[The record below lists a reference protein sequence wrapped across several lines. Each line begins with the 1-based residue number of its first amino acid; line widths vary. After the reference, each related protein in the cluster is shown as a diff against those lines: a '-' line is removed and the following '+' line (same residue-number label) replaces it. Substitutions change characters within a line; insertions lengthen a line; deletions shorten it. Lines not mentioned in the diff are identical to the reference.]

1 MLFIGVGAL
10 IFLAVA
16 YGDSLD
22 VCLKDIGCLR
32 GTMMP
37 GYQSGEFEAFMGIP
51 FAQPPVGPLRLKNP
65 VPSAAWEG
73 VLNAGMA
80 QDSCLQR
87 NYFAND
93 RLVMGVED
101 CLYLN
106 VFRPKERDD
115 NPLPVMVYI
124 HSGGFFTGSA
134 HPVASGPEYLMDTGR
149 VVMVSISYR
158 LGPFGFLS
166 TGDKNMPGNFGL
178 KDQRLALQWIQ
189 QHIATFGGDP
199 QKVTIFGHSAG
210 GISTHLHMISPGS
223 KGLFHKAMSLVGTAF
238 IAPVSVLKDP
248 LSQARKLAKEM
259 GIDRAESLSTEDL
272 AQALRD
278 VDPMK
283 LLLSVDSLITFD
295 PVPHLHSHPV
305 VEEVGSPDAFLVED
319 PLKAHLEGRINQVPW
334 VISLNSRAGEGSLS
348 LLRAFSDPQRMA
360 AFNENFLEHLAMVLN
375 LPEGTSTDMVRDILD
390 AYGFQGDSLN
400 NDTMI
405 SLAEI
410 SGDFNFYYP
419 IYETASSYASFAD
432 LEKNPLTIY
441 IFEFGGLHS
450 VTLFYGGSTHE
461 DFGLGAGHMDDG
473 LHTLRMPFLFEDFP
487 KDSLDAKVVQRITSL
502 TTDFAK
508 TGIFYEGST
517 CKASD
522 FVDQKMC
529 NYFHFGGNTEKY
541 EEDIRS
547 SMQLTAY
554 PIWKKLINACPRMPS
569 DRFGPL
575 SRKVL
580 REIFSPPAL
589 ALCFQSLRGPP
600 AMIQPR
606 APLLLLLLL
615 LMLMLLGQLSMA
627 LVSGPPPL
635 DRLTVCPPSVGCLK
649 GIHRQG
655 FQSERFEAF
664 MGIPYALPPV
674 GDLRFSNPK
683 VMPKLLGVYDASEPK
698 MDCIQKNYLL
708 PTPVI
713 YGKEDCLYL
722 NVYRPEIRKTPLPV
736 MVYIHGGGFF
746 GGSAGPGVT
755 GPEYFMD
762 SGEVILVTMAYRL
775 GPFGFLS
782 TQDAA
787 MPGNFGLK
795 DQNLALRWVQRNIR
809 FFGGDPHR
817 VTVFGQSAGGVAAH
831 MHLLSPRSQGLFHRV
846 ISMSGTA
853 NVPFAI
859 AEEPLEQARL
869 LAEFAQVSDARNLS
883 TAKLTK
889 ALRRVAATHLLD
901 AGDGLKFWD
910 VDHMTNFRPVVEQGV
925 GSEAFLGEHPRDTL
939 ARGERPPIP
948 LLLGTVPG
956 EGAVRVVN
964 ILGNETLCQS
974 FNSRFDEL
982 LQELMEF
989 PAYFSQD
996 RLNQSMELLV
1006 EEYFRG
1012 QHEVNEETV
1021 QGFMDLISDRGFKQP
1036 LYNTIRKD
1044 VCHTSNPL
1052 YLYSFNYRGPLS
1064 YATAYTSANVTG
1076 KYGVVHCDDLLYL
1089 FRSPLIFP
1097 DFERNSTE
1105 AKVIHSFV
1113 DYFVQFAKIGKPRGV
1128 ESVTPCSIEVLQ
1140 SRPNGICDYQEFAN
1154 APAPSKGFE
1163 VHVASE
1169 FQTNRVKLW
1178 SLILNDKLYQS

>member
-10 IFLAVA
+10 VFVAVA
-16 YGDSLD
+16 FGDSLD
-22 VCLKDIGCLR
+22 VCLEDMGCLR
-32 GTMMP
+32 GTLMP
-37 GYQSGEFEAFMGIP
+37 GFQSGEFEAFMGIP

-65 VPSAAWEG
+65 VPAAAWEG
-73 VLNAGMA
+73 VLDAGMA
-80 QDSCLQR
+80 KDSCLQR

-93 RLVMGVED
+93 KDIMGVED

-106 VFRPKERDD
+106 VYRPKERDD
-115 NPLPVMVYI
+115 NPMPVLVYI
-124 HSGGFFTGSA
+124 HSGGFFSGSA
-134 HPVASGPEYLMDTGR
+134 HPMASGPEYLMDTGK
-149 VVMVSISYR
+149 VIMVTVSYR

-166 TGDKNMPGNFGL
+166 TGDEYMPGNFGL

-189 QHIATFGGDP
+189 KHIATFGGDP
-199 QKVTIFGHSAG
+199 QMVTIFGHSAG
-210 GISTHLHMISPGS
+210 GISAHLHMLSPNS
-223 KGLFHKAMSLVGTAF
+223 KGLFQKAMSLTGTAF
-238 IAPVSVLKDP
+238 IPAVKVLKDP
-248 LSQARKLAKEM
+248 LSQARKLAIEM
-259 GIDRAESLSTEDL
+259 GIDQAESLSSEDL

-278 VDPMK
+278 GCPMK
-283 LLLSVDSLITFD
+283 LLLSVDSLKILD
-295 PVPHLHSHPV
+295 GVPQQDCVPVL
-305 VEEVGSPDAFLVED
+305 EDVGSSEAFLVED
-319 PLKAHLEGRINQVPW
+319 PLKAHLAGRINQVPW
-334 VISLNSRAGEGSLS
+334 AIGINSRAGEGSLT
-348 LLRAFSDPQRMA
+348 LLRSFTDPQRMID
-360 AFNENFLEHLAMVLN
+360 FNEKFLEHMALALS
-375 LPEGTSTDMVRDILD
+375 LPRGTSPEMVREILD
-390 AYGFQGDSLN
+390 AYKFQGDSLN

-405 SLAEI
+405 ALAEI

-419 IYETASSYASFAD
+419 IYETVSSYASYAN
-432 LEKNPLTIY
+432 LAENPLSMY
-441 IFEFGGLHS
+441 IFDFGGLHS
-450 VTLFYGGSTHE
+450 ITLLFGGSTQE
-461 DFGLGAGHMDDG
+461 DFGLGAAHMDDG
-473 LHTLRMPFLFEDFP
+473 LHTIRLPFLYKDFP
-487 KDSLDAKVVQRITSL
+487 KDSLDAKVAQRLTSL
-502 TTDFAK
+502 IADFAK
-508 TGIFYEGST
+508 TGIFYEDAT

-522 FVDQKMC
+522 FEDEKMC
-529 NYFHFGGNTEKY
+529 NYLHFGGTTEKY
-541 EEDIRS
+541 EEHIWNS
-547 SMQLTAY
+547 IKLTAF
-554 PIWKKLINACPRMPS
+554 PIWKKDKS
-569 DRFGPL
+569 E
-575 SRKVL
+575 S
-580 REIFSPPAL
+580 FSPKRSQLMASRGL
-589 ALCFQSLRGPP
+589 QRTRLCFQSLRGPP

-606 APLLLLLLL
+606 A
-615 LMLMLLGQLSMA
+615 LMLMLMLLPPMLLGQLSAGPGPFSMA
-627 LVSGPPPL
+627 LATGPPSL
-635 DRLTVCPPSVGCLK
+635 QLVVCPPSVGCLK

-655 FQSERFEAF
+655 YQSQRFEAF

-683 VMPKLLGVYDASEPK
+683 VMPKLPGVYDASQPR

-708 PTPVI
+708 PTPVV
-713 YGKEDCLYL
+713 YGEEDCLYL
-722 NVYRPEIRKTPLPV
+722 NVYRPEVRKTPLPV

-746 GGSAGPGVT
+746 GGSAGPGVS

-782 TQDAA
+782 TQDAV

-809 FFGGDPHR
+809 SFGGDPQK
-817 VTVFGQSAGGVAAH
+817 VTIFGQSAGGVATH
-831 MHLLSPRSQGLFHRV
+831 LHLLSPRSRGLFHRV

-859 AEEPLEQARL
+859 AEQPLEQTRL
-869 LAEFAQVSDARNLS
+869 LAQFAQVPNARNLS

-889 ALRRVAATHLLD
+889 ALRRVDATKLLD

-910 VDHMTNFRPVVEQGV
+910 VDHMTNFRPVVERGM
-925 GSEAFLGEHPRDTL
+925 GNEAFLSEHPKDIL
-939 ARGERPPIP
+939 ARGSRPPIP

-964 ILGNETLCQS
+964 ILGNETLRRG

-989 PAYFSQD
+989 PPKFSQD

-1006 EEYFRG
+1006 AEYFQG

-1036 LYNTIRKD
+1036 LYNTIRED
-1044 VCHTSNPL
+1044 LCHSSNPV

-1064 YATAYTSANVTG
+1064 YASAYTSANVSG

-1097 DFERNSTE
+1097 DFVRNSTE

-1113 DYFVQFAKIGKPRGV
+1113 DYFVHFAKFGKPRNV
-1128 ESVTPCSIEVLQ
+1128 ESLTPCSTEVLQ
-1140 SRPNGICDYQEFAN
+1140 SRPNGICDYQEFSN

-1163 VHVASE
+1163 VNVASE

-1178 SLILNDKLYQS
+1178 SLILDDQSIES